1 MRIKEQ
7 YVKITVLNF
16 QEQPIQEIQ
25 GKIISGNLKI
35 DGRSAIR
42 RTCNLTMIADAVSN
56 NLTSIDNTV
65 ISINKK
71 IRLEIGFLNNTSKYK
86 DFEILWF
93 PLGVYV
99 IINSSLSN
107 GTSGTTI
114 ALQLKDKMCL
124 LNGECGGTLPTSV
137 TFHENETIDENGQ

>member
-1 MRIKEQ
+1 MIRYDYLNDSSFLKEIDKMRIKEQ

-25 GKIISGNLKI
+25 GKIISGNLNI

-71 IRLEIGFLNNTSKYK
+71 IRLEIGFLNNTSK
-86 DFEILWF
+86 
-93 PLGVYV
+93 
-99 IINSSLSN
+99 
-107 GTSGTTI
+107 
-114 ALQLKDKMCL
+114 
-124 LNGECGGTLPTSV
+124 
-137 TFHENETIDENGQ
+137 